1 MSTPLPKMI
10 GYGLG
15 ECSYSL
21 VMNGLFGFAML
32 YYTEALGLSPAL
44 AGLAMSVSVLWEMVA
59 DPVMGHVSDRT
70 RSRYGR
76 RHPWMLLGGLVMA
89 VCFYFLWAVPASLHG
104 HALPLFAYLVLV
116 NLLLRTGVTLFFVPY
131 LALGFEV
138 CPDYEGRSKVQAVRQ
153 VMNMAANFAG
163 PALAWSV
170 FFRDTVGPDGT
181 KILGTSLPQN
191 FTRMGLVFAGVSF
204 LCVLAALWF
213 TRQWSEDT
221 RQSSAEAKKTE
232 PFFAGLKQS
241 FSDAYLRLVLLVVF
255 LLCTGMVLVSSFQMY
270 VYVYFMRFEPGQ
282 KSIAHGSTMVG
293 MALGGILSAWLA
305 KRLEKKGAV
314 LAGGLLSLL
323 CTAGLA
329 LLFLTGWVPVGTP
342 AAFAGF
348 VAFHGLFWLG
358 NGIALPSCTAMVAD
372 VAGLWLRRNGVN
384 KDGAYSALFSVS
396 MKIAIALGLMG
407 SGWVLSAIGFSPDA
421 AAGARPPEVVWR
433 LGCAMFLAAPLLSAF
448 ALVAVARYPLSRRM
462 LEEGE
467 VY

>member
-44 AGLAMSVSVLWEMVA
+44 AGLAMSASVLWEMVA

-89 VCFYFLWAVPASLHG
+89 ICFYFLWAVPAPLHG
-104 HALPLFAYLVLV
+104 KAVPLFAYLVAV
-116 NLLLRTGVTLFFVPY
+116 NLLLRTGVTMFFVPY

-170 FFRDTVGPDGT
+170 FFRDSVGANGA
-181 KILGTSLPQN
+181 KILGTSVSQN
-191 FTRMGLVFAGVSF
+191 FTRMGLVFAGVAF
-204 LCVLAALWF
+204 LCVLTTLWF

-221 RQSSAEAKKTE
+221 RQSSAEAKKAE

-241 FSDAYLRLVLLVVF
+241 LSDACLRLVLLVVF

-270 VYVYFMRFEPGQ
+270 VYVYFMRFAPEQ
-282 KSIAHGSTMVG
+282 KSIAHGSTMIG

-305 KRLEKKGAV
+305 KRFEKKGAV
-314 LAGGLLSLL
+314 LIGGILSLL
-323 CTAGLA
+323 CTGALA
-329 LLFLTGWVPVGTP
+329 LLFLTGWVSIGTTV
-342 AAFAGF
+342 AFAGF

-358 NGIALPSCTAMVAD
+358 NGIALPSCTALVAD
-372 VAGLWLRRNGVN
+372 AAALWLHRTGVN

-396 MKIAIALGLMG
+396 LKIAIALGLAG
-407 SGWVLSAIGFSPDA
+407 SGWVLGAIGFSADA

-433 LGCAMFLAAPLLSAF
+433 LGCAMFLAAPLLSVL
-448 ALVAVARYPLSRRM
+448 ALAAVARCPLSRRM
-462 LEEGE
+462 LEE
-467 VY
+467 

>member
-1 MSTPLPKMI
+1 MI

-32 YYTEALGLSPAL
+32 YYTEALGLSPSL
-44 AGLAMSVSVLWEMVA
+44 AGLAMSASVLWEMVA

-89 VCFYFLWAVPASLHG
+89 VCFYFLWAVPAPLHG
-104 HALPLFAYLVLV
+104 KAVPLFAYLVAV
-116 NLLLRTGVTLFFVPY
+116 NLLLRTGVTMFFVPY

-170 FFRDTVGPDGT
+170 FFGDSIGLDGA
-181 KILGTSLPQN
+181 KILGTSVPQN
-191 FTRMGLVFAGVSF
+191 FTRMGLVFAGASF
-204 LCVLAALWF
+204 LCVLATLWF
-213 TRQWSEDT
+213 TRQWREDT
-221 RQSSAEAKKTE
+221 RQSSAEEKKTE

-241 FSDAYLRLVLLVVF
+241 FSDAYLRLVLLVVI
-255 LLCTGMVLVSSFQMY
+255 LLCSGMVLVSSFQMY

-314 LAGGLLSLL
+314 LAGGLFSLL
-323 CTAGLA
+323 CTVGLA
-329 LLFLTGWVPVGTP
+329 LLFLTGWVAVETK
-342 AAFAGF
+342 AAFVGF
-348 VAFHGLFWLG
+348 VLLHGLFWLG

-372 VAGLWLRRNGVN
+372 VAGLWLRRTGVN

-396 MKIAIALGLMG
+396 TKIAIALGLMG

-421 AAGARPPEVVWR
+421 SAGARPPEVVWR
-433 LGCAMFLAAPLLSAF
+433 LGCAMFLAAPLLGAF
-448 ALVAVARYPLSRRM
+448 ALAVVARCPLSRRM

-467 VY
+467 VC

>member
-1 MSTPLPKMI
+1 MI

-76 RHPWMLLGGLVMA
+76 RHPWMLLGGLLMA

-104 HALPLFAYLVLV
+104 HALPLFAYLVIV

-170 FFRDTVGPDGT
+170 FFRDSVGPDGA
-181 KILGTSLPQN
+181 KILGTSVSQN
-191 FTRMGLVFAGVSF
+191 FTRMGLVFAGASF
-204 LCVLAALWF
+204 LCVLATLWF

-221 RQSSAEAKKTE
+221 RQSSAEAKKPD

-282 KSIAHGSTMVG
+282 KSVAHGSTMIG

-305 KRLEKKGAV
+305 KRFEKKGAV
-314 LAGGLLSLL
+314 LIGGILSLL
-323 CTAGLA
+323 CTGALA
-329 LLFLTGWVPVGTP
+329 LLFLTGWVPIGTS
-342 AAFAGF
+342 AAFVGF

-358 NGIALPSCTAMVAD
+358 NGIALPSCTALVAD
-372 VAGLWLRRNGVN
+372 AAALWLRRTGMN

-396 MKIAIALGLMG
+396 LKIAIALGLAG
-407 SGWVLSAIGFSPDA
+407 SGWVLGAIGFSADA

-433 LGCAMFLAAPLLSAF
+433 LGCAMFLVAPLLGAF
-448 ALVAVARYPLSRRM
+448 ALAVVARCPLSRRM
-462 LEEGE
+462 LEE
-467 VY
+467 